1 MLLVQH
7 VYAKR
12 YAELAESKM
21 AERVY
26 YEPQANGV
34 ERLPTALSMFHTTPL
49 VMRAAHW
56 HAQVEVNY
64 IERGWAHYR
73 MSGHEI
79 RFHAGDMALF
89 WGGLPHCLSDCSDD
103 LIYAGG
109 HLPLVHFFRLR
120 LPQNVQS
127 KLMQGA
133 TLVTKATDVSDALN
147 FARWNDYARSGDPMK
162 AGMAVDELLLR
173 IERVRFTP
181 YQLLPG
187 PAAVV
192 SAVEGLDLHSSPIV
206 VRICDFIADNFREDI
221 DSGDIAAAA
230 DIHPKYAM
238 NVFKK
243 TTGMTLNDYVNLM
256 RLSYA
261 QALLMQDDAN
271 VLQVA
276 MDSGFGSLS
285 AFNKSFRK
293 IAGMSPTDF
302 RRDVRCRPN
311 VSKDIRAVAADI
323 MN

>member
-1 MLLVQH
+1 
-7 VYAKR
+7 
-12 YAELAESKM
+12 M
-21 AERVY
+21 AEKSY
-26 YEPQANGV
+26 YEPMANGV
-34 ERLPTALSMFHTTPL
+34 ERLPTELQMFLASPL

-64 IERGWAHYR
+64 IVRGWAHYK
-73 MSGHEI
+73 MSGHDV
-79 RFHAGDMALF
+79 RFDAGDLALF
-89 WGGLPHCLSDCSDD
+89 WGGLPHWLDDASDD
-103 LIYAGG
+103 LIYGGG

-127 KLMQGA
+127 RLMQGA
-133 TLVTKATDVSDALN
+133 TLVTKATDASDPLN
-147 FARWNDYARSGDPMK
+147 FERWNEYARSGDTMK
-162 AGMAVDELLLR
+162 ASMAVEELLLR
-173 IERVRFTP
+173 IERVRFNP
-181 YQLLPG
+181 YDLLPG

-192 SAVEGLDLHSSPIV
+192 SAVDGLDLHSSPIV
-206 VRICDFIADNFREDI
+206 VRICDFIADNFREEI
-221 DSGDIAAAA
+221 DSSDIAQAA

-243 TTGMTLNDYVNLM
+243 STGMTLNDYVNLM

-293 IAGMSPTDF
+293 IAGMSPSDF
-302 RRDVRCRPN
+302 RRDVRCRP
-311 VSKDIRAVAADI
+311 SAAPI
-323 MN
+323 VRTNATAPMN